1 MSRFI
6 VAQTK
11 MSQREFNITHNSIFS
26 TTELRDNRAV
36 FYNDK
41 ATPEACVYRKQLH
54 ITSLL
59 WNFILTQL
67 KVTRIS

>member
-11 MSQREFNITHNSIFS
+11 MSQRKFNITYNSIFS
-26 TTELRDNRAV
+26 TMELRDNRFF

-41 ATPEACVYRKQLH
+41 ATPKVCVYKKQLR
-54 ITSLL
+54 IASLL